1 MIPYPD
7 FGGRNFLLLTK
18 STTFIIGPIAT
29 ALGWIM
35 DGIYKLGVH
44 NVAWCIILFTIIINL
59 ILLPLTIKQQKFMKL
74 NAVMQPELM
83 AIQKKYKNKQQDQ
96 AAMQKM
102 QMEQQ
107 AVYNKYGASPT
118 GGCLTT
124 IIQLPILFA
133 LYQVIYRIP
142 AYITEVKT
150 LLMNVVTP
158 VMQQTDYI
166 NKIADLASAN
176 KLPIDKIDYS
186 QANKLVD
193 LFGKFT
199 ASSWNQLKE
208 VFPALEGVITE
219 TSSKF
224 LHINSFL
231 GGMNL
236 TEAPGFKFSIALIIP
251 ILAGLTQW
259 LSVKTMNT
267 APQDPDAP
275 GAGAMKSMNTVMPI
289 MSVFFCITFP
299 IGIGI
304 YWVAS
309 STARMVLQ
317 IGINQYMKKIDVDDM
332 IKENIEKKNKKRAKK
347 GLPPINAN
355 ATIQS
360 ANKAAVAAE
369 RKKALEEER
378 AAKAKTNS
386 TDYYKEKRENMGTIA
401 SRARMVQDYDEKKG
415 KKK

>member
-1 MIPYPD
+1 M
-7 FGGRNFLLLTK
+7 NFLLLTK
-18 STTFIIGPIAT
+18 STTIIIGPIAT

-267 APQDPDAP
+267 APQDPDATGGRCYEVYEYGNADHVGILLYHVP
-275 GAGAMKSMNTVMPI
+275 HRYRYLLGSQLHRPYGTSDWNQ
-289 MSVFFCITFP
+289 SVH
-299 IGIGI
+299 
-304 YWVAS
+304 
-309 STARMVLQ
+309 
-317 IGINQYMKKIDVDDM
+317 
-332 IKENIEKKNKKRAKK
+332 
-347 GLPPINAN
+347 
-355 ATIQS
+355 
-360 ANKAAVAAE
+360 
-369 RKKALEEER
+369 EEDR
-378 AAKAKTNS
+378 C
-386 TDYYKEKRENMGTIA
+386 G
-401 SRARMVQDYDEKKG
+401 
-415 KKK
+415 

>member
-1 MIPYPD
+1 M
-7 FGGRNFLLLTK
+7 NFLLLTK

-83 AIQKKYKNKQQDQ
+83 AVQKKYKNKQQDQ

>member
-1 MIPYPD
+1 M
-7 FGGRNFLLLTK
+7 NFLLLTK

-219 TSSKF
+219 TSDKF

>member
-1 MIPYPD
+1 M
-7 FGGRNFLLLTK
+7 NFLLLTK

-150 LLMNVVTP
+150 LLLGVAKPLMDNPNFATG
-158 VMQQTDYI
+158 I
-166 NKIADLASAN
+166 EALAEAN
-176 KLPIDKIDYS
+176 KMSVDKLTD
-186 QANKLVD
+186 ANKVVD
-193 LFGKFT
+193 LLGKFT
-199 ASSWNQLKE
+199 ASSWEQLASNFPELKE
-208 VFPALEGVITE
+208 QIISV
-219 TSSKF
+219 SKQF

>member
-1 MIPYPD
+1 M
-7 FGGRNFLLLTK
+7 NFLLLTK

>member
-1 MIPYPD
+1 M
-7 FGGRNFLLLTK
+7 NFLLLTK

-142 AYITEVKT
+142 AYITDVNN
-150 LLMNVVTP
+150 LLTNLANK
-158 VMQQTDYI
+158 VMEHSDYI

>member
-1 MIPYPD
+1 M
-7 FGGRNFLLLTK
+7 NFLLLTK

-347 GLPPINAN
+347 GLPPQKITNTAKLNARTIDRPQPSKEDRAEKIQN
-355 ATIQS
+355 A
-360 ANKAAVAAE
+360 
-369 RKKALEEER
+369 
-378 AAKAKTNS
+378 
-386 TDYYKEKRENMGTIA
+386 TDYYKNTTKAKPGSLA
-401 SRARMVQDYDEKKG
+401 SKAQMVQQYNEKHA
-415 KKK
+415 KK

>member
-1 MIPYPD
+1 M
-7 FGGRNFLLLTK
+7 NFLLLTK

-29 ALGWIM
+29 VLGWIM